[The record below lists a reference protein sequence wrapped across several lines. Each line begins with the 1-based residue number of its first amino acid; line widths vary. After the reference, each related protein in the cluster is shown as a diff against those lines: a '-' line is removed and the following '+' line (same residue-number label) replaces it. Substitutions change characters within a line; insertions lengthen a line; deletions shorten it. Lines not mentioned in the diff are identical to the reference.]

1 MPGPASAAYPPR
13 WTIMTTPEQNGSQ
26 KGDFIPRGRIRR
38 TMPLAGFTA
47 RAATARLVAGAR
59 EKAGDAGALERFHE
73 RTAEHYVDLLGHSK
87 GALMKAGQFFSMI
100 DVDALGN
107 GGFARYQKV
116 LSRLQTDAPPMTPTL
131 LHAVLLTE
139 LQRPADELFATFD
152 DAPMA
157 AASIG
162 QVHRALM
169 HDGRDVVV
177 KVQYPGV
184 DEAIRGDLANAEL
197 LATFLRFLTA
207 ASGMKADVR
216 TMARE
221 ATARLTEELDYRHEA
236 DMITRFSELYRDHPF
251 IRIPEVVPELSGDRV
266 LTMTHLDG
274 IDWSAA
280 QLADQDLKN
289 TWAEVIHRFSYAN
302 YRHSNLMH
310 ADPHPGNYRFRADGT
325 VGFVDFGCVRI
336 LPEHIRRGWIAM
348 GRAAIE
354 GRKNDLR
361 AVMTELGFLDADPT
375 LTADDLYHWFSQ
387 MLYEVLAPE
396 QPVTYNQATTDRA
409 LRNLFDTRNHTG
421 VLARLSVPEELTM
434 TSRVIFAVNAIS
446 GSLNA
451 TLHARAAANDIDSVA
466 EPVTE
471 FGKAHHAWVRARGLP
486 TALEP
491 Q

>member
-1 MPGPASAAYPPR
+1 
-13 WTIMTTPEQNGSQ
+13 
-26 KGDFIPRGRIRR
+26 
-38 TMPLAGFTA
+38 MPLAGFTA
-47 RAATARLVAGAR
+47 RAATARLIAGVR
-59 EKAGDAGALERFHE
+59 EKSGDAGAVERFHD

-87 GALMKAGQFFSMI
+87 GALMKAGQFFSMV

-116 LSRLQTDAPPMTPTL
+116 LSRLQSDAPPMYPSL
-131 LHAVLLTE
+131 VHAVLHTE
-139 LQRPADELFATFD
+139 LGTPAEEMFAAFD

-162 QVHRALM
+162 QVHRAVL

-184 DEAIRGDLANAEL
+184 DKAIRDDLANAEL
-197 LATFLRFLTA
+197 LATFLRFLVA
-207 ASGMKADVR
+207 ASGMKTDVR
-216 TMARE
+216 AMARE
-221 ATARLTEELDYRHEA
+221 VTARLTEELDYRHEA

-251 IRIPEVVPELSGDRV
+251 IHIPEVVPELSSDRV
-266 LTMTHLDG
+266 LTMTYLDG
-274 IDWSAA
+274 IDWPAA

-289 TWAEVIHRFSYAN
+289 AWAEVIHRFSYAN

-310 ADPHPGNYRFRADGT
+310 TDPHPGNYRFRADGT

-348 GRAAIE
+348 SRAAVD

-361 AVMTELGFLDADPT
+361 AVMAELGFLDADPT
-375 LTADDLYHWFSQ
+375 LTADELYQWFSE
-387 MLYEVLAPE
+387 MLYEVRAPE

-409 LRNLFDTRNHTG
+409 LRNLFDTSNRTG
-421 VLARLSVPEELTM
+421 VLARVSVPEELTM

-451 TLHARAAANDIDSVA
+451 TLYAREAANDIDSVA

-486 TALEP
+486 TALDP

>member
-1 MPGPASAAYPPR
+1 
-13 WTIMTTPEQNGSQ
+13 
-26 KGDFIPRGRIRR
+26 
-38 TMPLAGFTA
+38 MPLAGFTA

-59 EKAGDAGALERFHE
+59 QKAGDTGAVARFHE
-73 RTAEHYVDLLGHSK
+73 RTAEQYVDLLGHSK

-100 DVDALGN
+100 DVEALGN

-116 LSRLQTDAPPMTPTL
+116 LSRLQSDAPPMSPAL
-131 LHAVLLTE
+131 VHAVLDTE
-139 LQRPADELFATFD
+139 LGKPAEELFATFD
-152 DAPMA
+152 DVPMA

-162 QVHRALM
+162 QVHRAVL

-184 DEAIRGDLANAEL
+184 DDAIRGDLANAEL

-221 ATARLTEELDYRHEA
+221 ATARLIEELDYRHEA
-236 DMITRFSELYRDHPF
+236 AMIARFSDLYRDHPF
-251 IRIPEVVPELSGDRV
+251 ILIPEVVPELTGDRV
-266 LTMTHLDG
+266 LTMTYLDG
-274 IDWSAA
+274 IDWAAA
-280 QLADQDLKN
+280 QRADQALKN

-302 YRHSNLMH
+302 YRHSNLLH
-310 ADPHPGNYRFRADGT
+310 ADPHPGNYRFRGDGT

-336 LPEHIRRGWIAM
+336 LPEHIRRGWVAM
-348 GRAAIE
+348 GRAAID

-361 AVMTELGFLDADPT
+361 ALMAELGFLDADPT
-375 LTADDLYHWFSQ
+375 LTADELYGWFSQ
-387 MLYEVLAPE
+387 MLVEVFATE
-396 QPVTYNQATTDRA
+396 QPVTYTQATTDRA

-451 TLHARAAANDIDSVA
+451 TLYARAAADDIDSVA

-471 FGKAHHAWVRARGLP
+471 FGKAHHVWVRARGLP
-486 TALEP
+486 TALET